1 MLLKHGFKELEGHM
15 FMWVTYGDGEA
26 YVPISKDYH
35 IYDYSKLLIKS
46 VKRCKDTEKIYRFI
60 CELNEFTYFYINF
73 NGIFT
78 PFNPEQIKD
87 VWEEA

>member
-15 FMWVTYGDGEA
+15 FMWVTYGEGEA

-46 VKRCKDTEKIYRFI
+46 VKRCKDAEKN
-60 CELNEFTYFYINF
+60 L
-73 NGIFT
+73 
-78 PFNPEQIKD
+78 
-87 VWEEA
+87 